1 MFHATLGLVL
11 LQVLA
16 PQVGGDVAPEIV
28 SLNAGIVVETYDE
41 SMVIGANVGI
51 VIAFPVTQY
60 VSVVKEK
67 V

>member
-1 MFHATLGLVL
+1 ML

-41 SMVIGANVGI
+41 SMVSGANVGI

-60 VSVVKEK
+60 V
-67 V
+67 